1 MNNQYTPDKHQVAQS
16 FAHAAQQYDDV
27 AVLQR
32 QTADELL
39 ERLDLV
45 KLEPKRI
52 LDLGAGTG
60 RNLSLLAAKY
70 PKAELIALDIAPAML
85 KQARQRFQQDSGL
98 KRWLPTHQQP
108 AYMAGDAEV
117 LPLAENSVDM
127 VYANLSL
134 QWCDPAKCFAEIQRV
149 LKPGGLLSFSSLG
162 PDTLNELR
170 QAWAA
175 VDDYPHVNVF
185 YDPHDIGEAMMTSR
199 LAEPVL
205 DIDRITL
212 TYETAIALMKDLK
225 ELGAHNVNEGRR
237 RGLTGKQAFKKVIN
251 AYELFRKEG
260 LLPASYEVIYGHAW
274 CTEETQKQ
282 DKDGTV
288 KISVDQISR
297 RTAS

>member
-1 MNNQYTPDKHQVAQS
+1 MTEKYTPDKHQVAQS
-16 FAHAAQQYDDV
+16 FAHAALQYDDV

-45 KLEPKRI
+45 TLKPNTI

-85 KQARQRFQQDSGL
+85 KQARHRYQSDLGL
-98 KRWLPTHQQP
+98 KRWLPNHQTPQ
-108 AYMAGDAEV
+108 YMAGDAEA
-117 LPLAENSVDM
+117 LPLADNSVDM

-134 QWCDPAKCFAEIQRV
+134 QWCDLQRCFAEIQRV
-149 LKPGGLLSFSSLG
+149 LRPGGLLSFTTLG
-162 PDTLNELR
+162 PDTLIELR

-175 VDDYPHVNVF
+175 VDDYPHVNIF
-185 YDPHDIGEAMMTSR
+185 YDAHDVGEAMMNSH
-199 LAEPVL
+199 LSEPVL
-205 DIDRITL
+205 DIDRIEL
-212 TYETAIALMKDLK
+212 TYDTAIALMKDLK

-237 RGLTGKQAFKKVIN
+237 RGLTGKKTFQKVIK
-251 AYELFRKEG
+251 AYEPFRKEG

-274 CTEETQKQ
+274 CVEQTQQ
-282 DKDGTV
+282 SANDGTV
-288 KISVDQISR
+288 NIPVSQITR
-297 RTAS
+297 RSSS